1 TPGSVFTYGIERQ
14 KDQSRENL
22 LIMLSFHPPGLGLD
36 TGWGSYLFASYN
48 ILAGITIIF
57 LSVLLFPFL
66 IAQWRMNGW
75 IFVLLLSGLLFSI
88 RQEYKNDKILKTIE
102 VTKVVINKNVSVQTE
117 LTYSYNVFN
126 GNFYQQPITKSVY
139 KIFFEDGA
147 SKEVSEIVYLNTK
160 IGDSFTMKEF
170 RWEKK

>member
-1 TPGSVFTYGIERQ
+1 M
-14 KDQSRENL
+14 KDKY
-22 LIMLSFHPPGLGLD
+22 I
-36 TGWGSYLFASYN
+36 
-48 ILAGITIIF
+48 GIT
-57 LSVLLFPFL
+57 V
-66 IAQWRMNGW
+66 
-75 IFVLLLSGLLFSI
+75 FVLLLSGLLFSI

-117 LTYSYNVFN
+117 LTYSYNVFK

-147 SKEVSEIVYLNTK
+147 SKELSEIVYLNTK